1 MTDAGYSGD
10 IFTWT
15 NGRRL
20 SKRILI
26 KLVRVMYFD
35 KWSRSFQMVK
45 VRHLPRTD
53 SSPGNLTVA
62 DCLDGDHWDMD
73 YISRLLPN
81 NICQIIQSVNIGPRN
96 WKDQAIRTSAHQE
109 ILLRKFM
116 NNKGYKMYTNYNWSS
131 ICKAMESY
139 KAKLSSKP
147 ITWNKPPENIIKVKT
162 DGSSAIQE
170 NKAGIGGIARDYK
183 GDITMAFVKS
193 ISFCS
198 NNNAETKAASF
209 VSTG

>member
-1 MTDAGYSGD
+1 
-10 IFTWT
+10 
-15 NGRRL
+15 
-20 SKRILI
+20 
-26 KLVRVMYFD
+26 
-35 KWSRSFQMVK
+35 
-45 VRHLPRTD
+45 
-53 SSPGNLTVA
+53 
-62 DCLDGDHWDMD
+62 
-73 YISRLLPN
+73 
-81 NICQIIQSVNIGPRN
+81 
-96 WKDQAIRTSAHQE
+96 
-109 ILLRKFM
+109 M
-116 NNKGYKMYTNYNWSS
+116 NNKGYKMDTNYNWSS

-183 GDITMAFVKS
+183 GDIIMAFVKS